1 LSFLAMTLAT
11 VGFVNV
17 SIYKAFIMPGDK
29 GEPVDWPIVPRLID
43 LIVEYRVLR
52 LCSGHGLA
60 KEVVKDALKFND
72 NIPTSG

>member
-1 LSFLAMTLAT
+1 MR
-11 VGFVNV
+11 V
-17 SIYKAFIMPGDK
+17 
-29 GEPVDWPIVPRLID
+29 PVDWPIVPRLID

-60 KEVVKDALKFND
+60 KVVKGYTSKFND